1 MNTSYPKKY
10 KCIAYEIEGTVPYT
24 SKRSRVKTVS
34 TLVHKYKYTQT
45 LLLYNGKSKLRYPT
59 KKIDNTN
66 PLLDHNSSFRQVF
79 SPKELVLP
87 TTQVEHIK
95 NLLKVAEVVK
105 DTEEKSKD
113 KKRKAHFSQGTDL
126 AISFKEKRAEYF
138 QNNLIEG
145 KSIA

>member
-1 MNTSYPKKY
+1 MKLSSKVLHTKHMNTSYPKKY

-87 TTQVEHIK
+87 TSRVSDTASPKHPTPVEHMK
-95 NLLKVAEVVK
+95 NSIKVA
-105 DTEEKSKD
+105 
-113 KKRKAHFSQGTDL
+113 
-126 AISFKEKRAEYF
+126 
-138 QNNLIEG
+138 
-145 KSIA
+145 